1 MTNDGVLMAG
11 NKVKTLTV
19 FPRAISG
26 SSVTYDDV
34 LWWKVTY
41 SKVLVIRGKG
51 WTEILKGVEWGSIR
65 VEEKNSSDD

>member
-11 NKVKTLTV
+11 NKVKTLTI

-26 SSVTYDDV
+26 SPITYDDV

-51 WTEILKGVEWGSIR
+51 WTKILKGVEWGSMR
-65 VEEKNSSDD
+65 VEEAKSDDG